1 MAIGVTDDK
10 HFQDIADA
18 IRQKNG
24 STETYKP
31 NEMAD
36 AIKELNCPFDLLKYG
51 IGQEQ
56 SDKLNTMFQ
65 NQIEENFNLFE
76 SKRTALSWNQIAIRN
91 KNVFYIPF
99 VTECTSCAEGFYE
112 SGLKTLDNFNFKN
125 ITGSCNA
132 CFVGCNLDRLPEE
145 INFIKCTNLVN
156 LFQNTKFEYVPEI
169 FTLNLGYKSDTN
181 SSVSLNQVLWLAKKV
196 NGTIKKVYITGDRL
210 NNLSAFT
217 YGTFLQGCEEFVC
230 MDSINITTL
239 NNLFYSSSVATYA
252 PKKIKFGS
260 LENCTSFGNWLN
272 NTYDVEVVEF
282 DNWKKT
288 SLTLFNGKGN
298 NINGE
303 STQYIIEHAM
313 SPEYDEEGNVTN
325 GVVARTLT
333 LQSKA
338 KANFEALP
346 NCEELKTLATQ
357 KLITIA

>member
-65 NQIEENFNLFE
+65 NQIQENFNLFE
-76 SKRTALSWNQIAIRN
+76 SKRTVANWNKIAIRN
-91 KNVFYIPF
+91 KKIFYIPYE
-99 VTECTSCAEGFYE
+99 TICTSCAEGFYE
-112 SGLKTLDNFNFKN
+112 SGLKTLDNFKFEN
-125 ITGSCNA
+125 ITGSCNS
-132 CFVGCNLDRLPEE
+132 CFYGCQLEYLPEY
-145 INFIKCTNLVN
+145 INLKNTTNSSG
-156 LFQNTKFEYVPEI
+156 LFRCVKFNNVPEI
-169 FTLNLGYKSDTN
+169 LTINIGWLSDKN
-181 SSVSLNQVLWLAKKV
+181 SKV
-196 NGTIKKVYITGDRL
+196 DMREMFYQASKINGTVKKIIIEGDRVSFL
-210 NNLSAFT
+210 GAFAPHGNPFLS
-217 YGTFLQGCEEFVC
+217 CEEFEC
-230 MDSINITTL
+230 LNSQNITSVVD
-239 NNLFYSSSVATYA
+239 LFITSNA

-260 LENCTSFGNWLN
+260 LENCSDFKNWIGNTN
-272 NTYDVEVVEF
+272 YIETIEF
-282 DNWKKT
+282 DNWKKGNVV
-288 SLTLFNGKGN
+288 LFDGYGN
-298 NINGE
+298 NINGA

-313 SPEYDEEGNVTN
+313 SPEYDDSGNVTN

-346 NCEELKTLATQ
+346 NCEELRTLATQ